1 MSLREQK
8 RYFEILK
15 KYERK
20 FNSNELEDYKML
32 VKRDKDDEDLDKLSM
47 QRLIALFEKY
57 HVNREKKNLDF
68 LFKKHSEEENN
79 DTNQ

>member
-20 FNSNELEDYKML
+20 LNSNELEDYKML

-68 LFKKHSEEENN
+68 LFKKPSEEENN
-79 DTNQ
+79 NTNQ

>member
-32 VKRDKDDEDLDKLSM
+32 VKRDKDDEDLDKISM
-47 QRLIALFEKY
+47 QRLIELHEKY

-68 LFKKHSEEENN
+68 LFKKPSEEENN
-79 DTNQ
+79 NTNQ